1 MLVDKSLEATLE
13 DGDPDLAS
21 TSREEMK
28 NIDKRALIV
37 LHLALCR

>member
-1 MLVDKSLEATLE
+1 VLVDKNLEAALE

-28 NIDKRALIV
+28 NIDKIGNAPFGSCI
-37 LHLALCR
+37 